1 MTKAFLSVIGV
12 AGYLFV
18 INWAFNHIDPW
29 IAIGIFIVGLYIA
42 LKQILKQLKNKN
54 EKSI

>member
-42 LKQILKQLKNKN
+42 LKQILKTIKKQK
-54 EKSI
+54 